1 MCLETRDKEEIRRS
15 VHRALLER
23 GQNDA
28 GQGLV
33 GQQDLTIECR
43 SINEAQSSHYPNCD
57 SQGLSQ
63 EKSQEISWELPQE
76 LDMSSV
82 AFISFMITLENEWK
96 IELDPDKIWGDDSRT
111 LERLVNYI
119 HASACH
125 GC

>member
-1 MCLETRDKEEIRRS
+1 MCLETRVKEEIRRS

-28 GQGLV
+28 GQGLF
-33 GQQDLTIECR
+33 GQQDLTIESR
-43 SINEAQSSHYPNCD
+43 NINEAESSDRPNCD
-57 SQGLSQ
+57 LQELSQ
-63 EKSQEISWELPQE
+63 EKSQEMSQE

-96 IELDPDKIWGDDSRT
+96 IELDPDKIWGEDPRT
-111 LERLVNYI
+111 SERLVDYI
-119 HASACH
+119 HASACN

>member
-1 MCLETRDKEEIRRS
+1 MSLETRDKEEIRRS

-28 GQGLV
+28 DQGLF
-33 GQQDLTIECR
+33 GQQNLTVESR
-43 SINEAQSSHYPNCD
+43 SINEAESSHVSNWD
-57 SQGLSQ
+57 SQELSQ
-63 EKSQEISWELPQE
+63 EKSQE

-96 IELDPDKIWGDDSRT
+96 VELDPDKIWGDDSRT
-111 LERLVNYI
+111 LERLVDYI